1 YSQMSSNLYES
12 HKFSEDVSRDMRI
25 PERIGAQGALDSSSK
40 GFGVD
45 SDYPGSGFSRIVVDM
60 SIPDR
65 ILATGEAGDASD
77 PSYDPLDPSI
87 QVRPGDL
94 ISVES
99 PPDTITLDRVRY
111 PDIQPEQS
119 ESDRPRRKRNP
130 GGSDAS
136 DPGALVAASATGAAP
151 VGGNL
156 NMALL
161 RLQKRLEALESENE
175 QRRRR
180 ELVLYPAIGLYF
192 LFKIMGWLMRPR
204 RSVGF

>member
-1 YSQMSSNLYES
+1 MSSNLYES

-119 ESDRPRRKRNP
+119 ERPRRKRNP

>member
-1 YSQMSSNLYES
+1 MSSNLYES

-119 ESDRPRRKRNP
+119 ERPRRKRNP

-136 DPGALVAASATGAAP
+136 DPGALVAASAAGAAP